1 MKNKLLLLCL
11 LLAASL
17 SIYAKD
23 KETKIAPGVWFE
35 GAVNAEGLP
44 TGHGTSIVA
53 NAAKVKKA
61 TQTETITGDFEGNVV
76 KNAELRSTD
85 LLYGGD
91 LQWNFLPEENN
102 LSVIDYDLS
111 APDFKKI
118 DDEKLKALAGTYTAD
133 DETSTGDQKLWY
145 TVNLKAD
152 GTCTATIKWYA
163 KLVNVNR
170 LTGATITDVC
180 NLTLQF
186 NQGSKWFYDVEKD
199 MYGIVLKLSE
209 AVPNGTVVTNNAKK
223 RTINTMEA
231 IQVGQEFVK
240 RVNDYLFEA
249 KANNTKLKSTGT
261 PFELTKKNGA
271 TSGSGNSTAKKPAG
285 RK

>member
-1 MKNKLLLLCL
+1 MSKMRLLLLCL
-11 LLAASL
+11 SLIAS
-17 SIYAKD
+17 IGINAKD

-44 TGHGTSIVA
+44 TGHGTLIVA

-61 TQTETITGDFEGNVV
+61 TQTETIDD
-76 KNAELRSTD
+76 D
-85 LLYGGD
+85 LK
-91 LQWNFLPEENN
+91 
-102 LSVIDYDLS
+102 
-111 APDFKKI
+111 AK
-118 DDEKLKALAGTYTAD
+118 KLKALAGTYTAD

-170 LTGATITDVC
+170 YTGARITDVC

-186 NQGSKWFYDVEKD
+186 NQGSKWFYDIEKD

-209 AVPNGTVVTNNAKK
+209 AVPNGTVVTNNAQK
-223 RTINTMEA
+223 RAINTIEA